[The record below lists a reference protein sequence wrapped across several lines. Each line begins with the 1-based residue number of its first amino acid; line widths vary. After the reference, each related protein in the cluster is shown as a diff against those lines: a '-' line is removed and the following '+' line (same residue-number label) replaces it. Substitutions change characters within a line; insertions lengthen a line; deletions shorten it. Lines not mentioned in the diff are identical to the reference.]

1 MTGQIDMSKP
11 LIEQPEPAQ
20 LQEQHKK
27 MIADMLLSPKSLNST
42 GSSNPQTSPNL
53 RSSSPA
59 GPQSSTSP
67 QSSPLANI
75 QTLMAGGAS
84 SNQDN
89 NSDIM
94 KNLLSKLTSTPNNQV
109 KAEAESSSSPDFK
122 NLLQNYGLD
131 LVKQFSEMKRKTTE
145 SDAESESNHPES
157 KRPNLSMNGR
167 MGDESPSRAA
177 TPIEVDEN
185 KP

>member
-1 MTGQIDMSKP
+1 MDIHIRSVLHQSKASKLQELIMTGQIDMSKP

-75 QTLMAGGAS
+75 
-84 SNQDN
+84 
-89 NSDIM
+89 
-94 KNLLSKLTSTPNNQV
+94 
-109 KAEAESSSSPDFK
+109 
-122 NLLQNYGLD
+122 
-131 LVKQFSEMKRKTTE
+131 
-145 SDAESESNHPES
+145 
-157 KRPNLSMNGR
+157 
-167 MGDESPSRAA
+167 
-177 TPIEVDEN
+177 
-185 KP
+185 